1 MGKADEV
8 RLELGSG
15 LRPTRGY
22 THADLHPFP
31 HIEHVGDAWML
42 DLPDASVDEVF
53 ALAFIE
59 HLTYEQA
66 LDTFRNVRRMLRP
79 DGQFLFDV
87 PDYPAWAA
95 YYLHHLGVYVEGP
108 DWLDRRPDIDHIRR
122 TLFGWQRWPGDTH
135 QYGWD
140 TDHLGDALES
150 CGFFVNSFDD
160 VAPFKARAY
169 RQRFD
174 RPWDAHLYVVARPA

>member
-1 MGKADEV
+1 MK
-8 RLELGSG
+8 LELGAG

-22 THADLHPFP
+22 DHLDAHPFP
-31 HIEHVGDAWML
+31 HIEHVGDPWML
-42 DLPDASVDEVF
+42 HLPTASVEEVL

-66 LDTFRNVRRMLRP
+66 LDTFRNVRRMLAP
-79 DGQFLFDV
+79 GGMFLFDV
-87 PDYPAWAA
+87 PDYPQWVT
-95 YYLHHLGVYVEGP
+95 YYLARLNGVTDEP
-108 DWLDRRPDIDHIRR
+108 TMEHCRR

-140 TDHLGDALES
+140 ELHLSQSLEL
-150 CGFFVNSFDD
+150 CGLAVTSWS
-160 VAPFKARAY
+160 VEPFKRRAH

-174 RPWDAHLYVVARPA
+174 RPWDAHLYVTAVPA